1 MAKAGGGADAVS
13 APAVARAPRTAR
25 GMRTRRAL
33 LDAAAAAFGAR
44 GFHETGITDITRA
57 AGVALGSF
65 YTWFDTKEAIFRA
78 VVADMSERVRDAVAP
93 RLAGVEGALAR
104 EEVAL
109 AAFLEVVAANRLLY
123 RIIDEAEFVA
133 ADAHRSH
140 YARTVGRI
148 ADRLRAGVEAGE
160 LRGDVGEVE
169 AWAIAGMN
177 MFLGLRYVLWAEDGD
192 PDPAEVAARANRLLA
207 AGLARRG

>member
-1 MAKAGGGADAVS
+1 MAKAASGSDVGS
-13 APAVARAPRTAR
+13 APAVARLPRTAR
-25 GMRTRRAL
+25 GMRTRAAL
-33 LDAAAAAFGAR
+33 IDAAAAEFGAR
-44 GFHETGITDITRA
+44 GFHDTGITDITRA

-65 YTWFDTKEAIFRA
+65 YTWFDSKEAIFRA

-104 EEVAL
+104 EEAAL

-133 ADAHRSH
+133 ADAHQAH
-140 YARTVGRI
+140 YLRTVGRI
-148 ADRLRAGVEAGE
+148 AERLRAGVEAGE
-160 LRGDVGEVE
+160 LSAGVGEVE

-177 MFLGLRYVLWAEDGD
+177 VFLGLRYVLWAADGD
-192 PDPAEVAARANRLLA
+192 PDPAEVVLRANRLLR
-207 AGLARRG
+207 GGMARQG

>member
-1 MAKAGGGADAVS
+1 MGSAGDGEAAGS

-33 LDAAAAAFGAR
+33 VDAAAAEFGAN
-44 GFHETGITDITRA
+44 GFHATGITDITRR

-65 YTWFDTKEAIFRA
+65 YTWFDSKEAIFRA

-104 EEVAL
+104 EEAAL
-109 AAFLEVVAANRLLY
+109 AAFLEVVAAERLLY

-133 ADAHRSH
+133 PDAHRAH
-140 YARTVGRI
+140 YETTVGRI
-148 ADRLRAGVEAGE
+148 AERLRAGAAAGE
-160 LRGDVGEVE
+160 LRDGVGEVE
-169 AWAIAGMN
+169 AWAVAGMN
-177 MFLGLRYVLWAEDGD
+177 VFLGLRYVLWAGAGD
-192 PDPAEVAARANRLLA
+192 PPAGEVVARANRLLA
-207 AGLARRG
+207 EGMGR